1 MARFAALAVIV
12 RLKQRPKMRVFS
24 AGPAAIS
31 PPRGDSLLDSVLN
44 DHKRGPK
51 AYEGE
56 AMYLRKLTA
65 KNFRSF
71 DQIEIPLYEDL
82 TVFVGENNG
91 GKSNAI
97 DAIRLLTLP
106 LSGRRELYCESTDVR
121 FGTTRPEFELEANF
135 GDLSPGQGGRLLSAV
150 VDHSMSA
157 CTFGLQYDASGSR
170 QPVRPRLWAGPHK
183 EAPEPGAHDTI
194 RHVYLPPLRDAKRAL
209 ASGNPTRIHALLN
222 HFLGTQKADDV
233 AAELRRTT
241 SSEILS
247 RVGSAVDGNLEA
259 LTAGVRRQG
268 SSLGFANDESLID
281 IARDLRFKLA
291 DHGLEPKDL
300 RYSGHGYANLLFM
313 ATIAIELER
322 SNDVDL
328 TLFLVEEPEAHL
340 HPQLQAAVLGF
351 LEDQAEKSKS
361 RKIEDDAPAGRVQVV
376 VATHS
381 PNLSAWVENKKIVV
395 FRTAAVPDEEDAVEI
410 IAVATG
416 DAAAE
421 RVPAPASAATSPI
434 EGAKPLAKG
443 ETMPVAAVPALPV
456 VAAPGGPKQPETKVV
471 EAVRDAMTSPSAIV
485 AAADAKAPALRRRVT
500 RCVPLGELDLDDLA
514 RRKVDRYLD
523 VTKSA
528 LLFGGR
534 VILVEGIA
542 EALLLPVIARRF
554 VLKDQVEKL
563 RLFRSAVFVPIEG
576 VDFMP
581 YAQLLLTH
589 HKGARIAERVVA
601 ITDGD
606 GWGLSGGAPSPG
618 AKRKTG
624 LDAFATEQGA
634 DGLLHV
640 FVNDFS
646 LESELALAGNES
658 LLKAAYLESHP
669 KSEGNWS
676 TAVANVDREA
686 KARAIQDLFGNTA
699 KGDFAQTLA
708 ESLRRA
714 TDFHVPAY
722 LRAAIEALVQ

>member
-1 MARFAALAVIV
+1 
-12 RLKQRPKMRVFS
+12 
-24 AGPAAIS
+24 
-31 PPRGDSLLDSVLN
+31 
-44 DHKRGPK
+44 
-51 AYEGE
+51 
-56 AMYLRKLTA
+56 MYLKRLTA
-65 KNFRSF
+65 RNFRSF

-97 DAIRLLTLP
+97 DAMRLLTLP
-106 LSGRRELYCESTDVR
+106 LSGRRELYCEPTDLR
-121 FGTTRPEFELEANF
+121 FGSALPEFELEAHF
-135 GDLSPGQGGRLLSAV
+135 ADLSPGQGGRLLSAV
-150 VDHSMSA
+150 TDDSLSA
-157 CTFGLQYDASGSR
+157 CTFGLQYDAFSGR
-170 QPVRPRLWAGPHK
+170 QPVRPRLWAGRHK
-183 EAPEPGAHDTI
+183 DTPEPGAHDTI

-222 HFLGTQKADDV
+222 HFLGGQRAETV
-233 AAELRRTT
+233 AAELRRAT

-268 SSLGFANDESLID
+268 SSLGFANDENLID

-291 DHGLEPKDL
+291 DHGLEPEDL

-328 TLFLVEEPEAHL
+328 TVFLVEEPEAHL

-361 RKIEDDAPAGRVQVV
+361 RTVLADAPAGRVQVV

-395 FRTAAVPDEEDAVEI
+395 FRTAAELDQEDTMDPVAVDIATPDSVQMP
-410 IAVATG
+410 
-416 DAAAE
+416 AAASSVE
-421 RVPAPASAATSPI
+421 MPPKAPATPEATPSINAHLTPLFAKSAA
-434 EGAKPLAKG
+434 GNDAG
-443 ETMPVAAVPALPV
+443 AVPMVTITPTVL
-456 VAAPGGPKQPETKVV
+456 KQPETSVADAVHEAMTTVPAITVEV
-471 EAVRDAMTSPSAIV
+471 EA
-485 AAADAKAPALRRRVT
+485 KLPAVPRRAT
-500 RCVPLGELDLDDLA
+500 RCVPLGELALDDVA

-542 EALLLPVIARRF
+542 EALLLPVIARKF

-589 HKGARIAERVVA
+589 HKGARIADQVIA

-606 GWGLSGGAPSPG
+606 GWGLASGQSSPG
-618 AKRKTG
+618 ASRKVA
-624 LDAFATEQGA
+624 LDAFAKEQDAA
-634 DGLLHV
+634 DLLHV
-640 FVNDFS
+640 SVNDFS
-646 LESELALAGNES
+646 LESELALAGNEA
-658 LLKAAYLESHP
+658 LLKAAYLEAHP
-669 KSEGNWS
+669 RSESNWTS
-676 TAVANVDREA
+676 AVANTNREA

-708 ESLRRA
+708 EKLTNAS
-714 TDFHVPAY
+714 DFKVPAY
-722 LRAAIEALVQ
+722 LRDAIEALVR

>member
-1 MARFAALAVIV
+1 VY
-12 RLKQRPKMRVFS
+12 LKR
-24 AGPAAIS
+24 
-31 PPRGDSLLDSVLN
+31 
-44 DHKRGPK
+44 
-51 AYEGE
+51 
-56 AMYLRKLTA
+56 LTA
-65 KNFRSF
+65 RNFRSF

-97 DAIRLLTLP
+97 DAMRLLTLP
-106 LSGRRELYCESTDVR
+106 LSGRRELYCEPTDLR
-121 FGTTRPEFELEANF
+121 FGSALPEFELEAHF
-135 GDLSPGQGGRLLSAV
+135 ADLSPGQGGRLLSAV
-150 VDHSMSA
+150 TDDSLSA
-157 CTFGLQYDASGSR
+157 CTFGLQYDAFSGR
-170 QPVRPRLWAGPHK
+170 QPVRPRLWAGRHK
-183 EAPEPGAHDTI
+183 DTPEPGAHDTI

-222 HFLGTQKADDV
+222 HFLGGQRAETV
-233 AAELRRTT
+233 AAELRRAT

-268 SSLGFANDESLID
+268 SSLGFANDENLID

-291 DHGLEPKDL
+291 DHGLEPEDL

-328 TLFLVEEPEAHL
+328 TVFLVEEPEAHL

-361 RKIEDDAPAGRVQVV
+361 RTVLADAPAGRVQVV

-395 FRTAAVPDEEDAVEI
+395 FRTAAVLDQEDTMDPVAVDIATPDSVQMP
-410 IAVATG
+410 
-416 DAAAE
+416 AAASSVE
-421 RVPAPASAATSPI
+421 MPPKAPATPEATPSINAHLTPLFAKSAA
-434 EGAKPLAKG
+434 GNNAG
-443 ETMPVAAVPALPV
+443 AVPMVTITPTVL
-456 VAAPGGPKQPETKVV
+456 KQPETSVADAVHEAMTTVPAITVEV
-471 EAVRDAMTSPSAIV
+471 EA
-485 AAADAKAPALRRRVT
+485 KLPAVPRRAT
-500 RCVPLGELDLDDLA
+500 RCVPLGELALDDVA

-542 EALLLPVIARRF
+542 EALLLPVIARKF

-589 HKGARIAERVVA
+589 HKGARIADQVIA

-606 GWGLSGGAPSPG
+606 GWGLASGQSSPG
-618 AKRKTG
+618 ASRKVA
-624 LDAFATEQGA
+624 LDAFAKEQDAG
-634 DGLLHV
+634 DLLHV
-640 FVNDFS
+640 SVNDFS
-646 LESELALAGNES
+646 LESELALAGNEA
-658 LLKAAYLESHP
+658 LLKAAYLEAHP
-669 KSEGNWS
+669 RSESNWTS
-676 TAVANVDREA
+676 AVANTNREA

-708 ESLRRA
+708 EKLTNAS
-714 TDFHVPAY
+714 DFKVPAY
-722 LRAAIEALVQ
+722 LRDAIEALVR